1 VTARAQARLAIPP
14 LPRLS
19 LVLLAAAVVHVLIGF
34 AAQRMTGGYLDIS
47 VSRVAFELR
56 DAMPF
61 VLGAAIIVGWDR
73 WPAGRPWLVAAA
85 IAFAIAATLDAGT
98 ELWLGLTWPPE
109 PPATAGASVSADV
122 LPVLATLALPF
133 GPLFAAVGIWR
144 AAPAP
149 GHSARRLAA
158 IASVAILAAVV
169 MTVRLLLAIDAIRV
183 TYALEVTEPFSG
195 ALLVANFAFTVGA
208 GLMAVLALAAVW
220 AAPRHYFVPEFL
232 IAGGALTV
240 AIASIAGEGGAL
252 LASRQVIGIGWMDW
266 IGWTGYAELLGLLG
280 VALGFLS
287 ARISTPGES

>member
-1 VTARAQARLAIPP
+1 VTARARARLAIPP
-14 LPRLS
+14 LPRLA

-34 AAQRMTGGYLDIS
+34 AAQRVTGGYLDIS

-73 WPAGRPWLVAAA
+73 WPAGRPSLVAAA

-195 ALLVANFAFTVGA
+195 ALLVANLAFTVGA